1 MINKPTRTAEQI
13 REHYEVER
21 RLASKLKNASTEER
35 RSHLNVFLHEELFRL
50 IPHHPLLAKNR
61 TPAEQ
66 KTMVAQHMR
75 MLNNLLTKDQC
86 FLEIGPG
93 NCALSFEIAKHVK
106 QVYAVDVNKTLTE
119 TLETPHN
126 FKLFIT
132 DGCVIPVPPN
142 SIDFA
147 FSNQLMEHLH
157 PDDAYD
163 QLENIYKSLS
173 PGGIYFCITPN
184 KLNGPHD
191 ISRDFDTVATGF
203 HLKEYNVTELS
214 ALFRKVGFSKIMMY
228 TNFKWS
234 YFKLPLF
241 PAIFCE
247 WVLESLPVKLGRN
260 LARFRPISELINVSL
275 IGVKDNR

>member
-1 MINKPTRTAEQI
+1 MVNKPKRTAEQV

-21 RLASKLKNASTEER
+21 RLASELKNASTEER

-50 IPHHPLLAKNR
+50 VPHHPLLAKNR

-66 KTMVAQHMR
+66 KTTVARHMR

-106 QVYAVDVNKTLTE
+106 QIYAVDVNKILTE
-119 TLETPHN
+119 TLETPDN

-132 DGCVIPVPPN
+132 DGCVVPVPPD

-147 FSNQLMEHLH
+147 FSNQVMEHLH
-157 PDDAYD
+157 RDDACD

-173 PGGIYFCITPN
+173 PGGIYLCVTPN
-184 KLNGPHD
+184 RLNGPHD

-203 HLKEYNVTELS
+203 SPKGIHCN
-214 ALFRKVGFSKIMMY
+214 
-228 TNFKWS
+228 
-234 YFKLPLF
+234 
-241 PAIFCE
+241 
-247 WVLESLPVKLGRN
+247 
-260 LARFRPISELINVSL
+260 
-275 IGVKDNR
+275 GVKRTLPKSGFFEGNNVYECQRLVFQVAPIPGHFM